1 MVATSPNGP
10 AGHRVGGDPHAVV
23 ADIVDPRASREY
35 VSYRA
40 SGAPDARSRPAAL
53 SLLRFFAPSL
63 PRGERLYRRLVGI
76 LPTLP
81 NLELGDGEL
90 NGLGG

>member
-53 SLLRFFAPSL
+53 SL